1 MAYVAVARPKTPRLP
16 RSSRSLT
23 PQQRDARLGWA
34 LILPAIT
41 IIGLLVIY
49 PIIYNVYLSFFD
61 VSLIGANTFTGFEN
75 HIGVITDGEF
85 WQAVLTTVIYVVFSV
100 VGTVA
105 LGLGV
110 AIVMNKEFPLRG
122 LVRSIILLPYVAPVI
137 ATVFAWQFIF
147 DPVRGIFVHLTVE
160 VLGIVQDRFN
170 LIGNPR
176 TSIIVAVVYSIW
188 KNFPF
193 AYLMILSRLQAIDA
207 SLYEAAEID
216 GAGAWHRFIH
226 ITLPE
231 LQFIIGSLVLLRVIW
246 NFNKFEEVYLI
257 TENVKVLSIY
267 TYLTAFTGSLDLGR
281 GATLAVIQF
290 LILLVFIIYYVKKV
304 LKW

>member
-1 MAYVAVARPKTPRLP
+1 MADVSVARSPRP
-16 RSSRSLT
+16 TRSPRSLT

-34 LILPAIT
+34 LILPSVV
-41 IIGLLVIY
+41 IIGLLIIYPVIY
-49 PIIYNVYLSFFD
+49 NIYLSFFD
-61 VSLIGANTFTGFEN
+61 VRLVGDNTFTGFAN
-75 HIGVITDGEF
+75 HVDVLTDGEF
-85 WQAVLTTVIYVVFSV
+85 WQAVWTTVIYVGFSV

-110 AIVMNKEFPLRG
+110 AIVMNKKFPLRG

-137 ATVFAWQFIF
+137 ATVFAWQFFF
-147 DPVRGIFVHLTVE
+147 DPVNGIFVHLTVE
-160 VLGIVQDRFN
+160 VFGIVQDRFN
-170 LIGNPR
+170 LIGNPK
-176 TSIIVAVVYSIW
+176 TSVIVAVVYSIW

-193 AYLMILSRLQAIDA
+193 AYLMILSRLQAIDE

-216 GAGAWHRFIH
+216 GAAAWHKFVH
-226 ITLPE
+226 ITIPE

-257 TENVKVLSIY
+257 TSNVKVLSIY
-267 TYLTAFTGSLDLGR
+267 TYLTAFTGSFNLGR

-290 LILLVFIIYYVKKV
+290 LILMVFIVYYVKKV